1 MKKCIK
7 CGREILD
14 RAKIC
19 PYCSKEQI
27 SSSNENREE
36 VTENKE
42 PINTEE
48 MPEKTVILRKSS
60 LQKEKLNKEEP
71 EQKLQQEEKFQDEN
85 ITENKQKRVNPRI
98 RYCSKYNGIV
108 I

>member
-60 LQKEKLNKEEP
+60 LQKEKFLGLK
-71 EQKLQQEEKFQDEN
+71 
-85 ITENKQKRVNPRI
+85 KQVFAWRKNFSRKRNFKMKI
-98 RYCSKYNGIV
+98 
-108 I
+108 

>member
-1 MKKCIK
+1 
-7 CGREILD
+7 
-14 RAKIC
+14 
-19 PYCSKEQI
+19 
-27 SSSNENREE
+27 
-36 VTENKE
+36 
-42 PINTEE
+42 

-98 RYCSKYNGIV
+98 RYCSKCGAEVRASGRFCWKCGTPLPQENMDTKKPDTKKEKREY
-108 I
+108 